1 MDFLTQQFI
10 ASVKRL
16 RAQLLTLEN
25 RIQSIH
31 DQNERHHQ
39 QQQAQQSLPQPV
51 LKVDAEIHEK
61 PDPERDKKSG
71 KKFNNGVQLALAIG
85 TWLAFFAAGV
95 YGYVAIRQWRE
106 MISARHQAQGA
117 VDAANRSATIA
128 QKSLDEAHKNFVADQ
143 RPYVIVENCEISEL
157 GAAQNGPPVA
167 GKAFRVNVNFKNV
180 GKTPA
185 LNR

>member
-157 GAAQNGPPVA
+157 GAAQNCPPVA

-180 GKTPA
+180 GKT
-185 LNR
+185 LL